1 MLGLKLKHEI
11 HSISFSS
18 TKLVVPLMSISLSTV
33 QLHFQ
38 DQRMLNS
45 VRHHTVAFYPASL
58 PALFQ
63 EKSRFMPEG
72 CLKVINVT
80 RVQFSAGQIWIG
92 AWTSYCMLRINP
104 DLKGKKNAVLDIEQK
119 FFIIPSLSFF
129 SPLYLIA
136 AYMLNVDVYVELNL
150 RSAV

>member
-1 MLGLKLKHEI
+1 
-11 HSISFSS
+11 
-18 TKLVVPLMSISLSTV
+18 
-33 QLHFQ
+33 
-38 DQRMLNS
+38 MLNS

-92 AWTSYCMLRINP
+92 AWTSYCMLRKNP
-104 DLKGKKNAVLDIEQK
+104 DLKGKKMLFWILSK
-119 FFIIPSLSFF
+119 SFLLSLLYLFF